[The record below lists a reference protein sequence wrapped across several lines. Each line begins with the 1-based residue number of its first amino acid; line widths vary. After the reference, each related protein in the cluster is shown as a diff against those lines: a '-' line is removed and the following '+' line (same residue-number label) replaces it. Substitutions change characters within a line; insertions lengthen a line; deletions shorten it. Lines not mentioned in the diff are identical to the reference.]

1 MNVQPLLGCD
11 VTTRQFPAGENLMK
25 RTLHLCCF
33 LGILLAAATLAN
45 AGTKEEIMRLQSD
58 VLALQNQLRMLE
70 KTINEQNEG
79 MRSLIAQLNDQMGKT
94 NQMLGKITSNLENQS
109 AGDRS
114 TNQGILQEMRN
125 LGTKLDD
132 AATRISALAQ
142 QISDL
147 KVQTKPISQRVF
159 QAVGNDPNTVALSA
173 DNIYNEAF
181 NDLIQGNFDLAI
193 EGFTAFIKNF
203 PSNEKADD
211 AQYNIGEA
219 YYNAGKIPQA
229 IAAFTR
235 VVNEYPTGDKVVS
248 SLFKRGKAQLLMK
261 DKESAAEDLKTVF
274 EKYPGSPEANLAK
287 TELENMGIDL
297 TKPSKTAPVRRR
309 KP

>member
-1 MNVQPLLGCD
+1 
-11 VTTRQFPAGENLMK
+11 MK
-25 RTLHLCCF
+25 KIRTF
-33 LGILLAAATLAN
+33 SLLAFLLAGATSSR

-79 MRSLIAQLNDQMGKT
+79 MRSLIVQLNDQIGKT
-94 NQMLGKITSNLENQS
+94 NQMLGKITSGLESQS

-114 TNQGILQEMRN
+114 ANQGILQEIRN

-147 KVQTKPISQRVF
+147 KVQTKPINQRVF
-159 QAVGNDPNTVALSA
+159 QAAGNDPNTLALSA

-181 NDLIQGNFDLAI
+181 NDLIQGNFDLAV

-219 YYNAGKIPQA
+219 YYNSGKVAQA

-235 VVNEYPTGDKVVS
+235 VINEYPTGDKVVS
-248 SLFKRGKAQLLMK
+248 ALFKRGKAQLESDP
-261 DKESAAEDLKTVF
+261 DKAAEDLKTVF
-274 EKYPGSPEANLAK
+274 DKYPGSPEANLAK
-287 TELENMGIDL
+287 AELEKMGVDL
-297 TKPSKTAPVRRR
+297 TKPSRSAPVRRR